1 MVEAIQE
8 TQTSVKL
15 VISNTIVASEAGVGV
30 VHVLP
35 EQTLTLLKLLQP
47 KSLSAI
53 ETQLLP

>member
-8 TQTSVKL
+8 KQTSVKL
-15 VISNTIVASEAGVGV
+15 VISNTIVASEAGVSV